1 LPLTVQQAIDD
12 GRFPVE
18 AVFSEEG
25 VLDLSGRADV
35 AAVAERLKH
44 ITPRL

>member
-1 LPLTVQQAIDD
+1 
-12 GRFPVE
+12 
-18 AVFSEEG
+18 

-35 AAVAERLKH
+35 AAVAERLKP